1 LSSKQL
7 AYATLKTI
15 AKSDC
20 NDLSMAISDGY
31 SEKWKKTKISS
42 PAKLVGNDHKYE
54 NGGCPE
60 TCQSLLTSLQ

>member
-20 NDLSMAISDGY
+20 NDLSMAISDEY
-31 SEKWKKTKISS
+31 SEKWKQKFFSS
-42 PAKLVGNDHKYE
+42 PEKLVGNDHKYE
-54 NGGCPE
+54 SSGYPE
-60 TCQSLLTSLQ
+60 TCQSLLTSL

>member
-15 AKSDC
+15 AKSDF
-20 NDLSMAISDGY
+20 NDLSMAISDEY
-31 SEKWKKTKISS
+31 SEKWKKKFSS

-54 NGGCPE
+54 NSGCPE
-60 TCQSLLTSLQ
+60 TCQSLLTSL